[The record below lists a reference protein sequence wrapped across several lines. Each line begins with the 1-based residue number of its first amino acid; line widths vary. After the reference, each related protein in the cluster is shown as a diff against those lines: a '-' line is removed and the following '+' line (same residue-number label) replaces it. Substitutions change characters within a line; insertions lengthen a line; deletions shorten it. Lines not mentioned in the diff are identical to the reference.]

1 MSSVAQRVSAVPYK
15 WIALS
20 NTTLGV
26 LMATINASIMLI
38 ALPDIF
44 RGIGVNP
51 LQPGNTSLLL
61 WLIMGYLVVTAVLV
75 VSFGRLGDMFGRV
88 RMFNLGFAL
97 FALFSIM
104 LSVTWLHG
112 TAAAWWLI
120 GMRVMQGV
128 GGAMLMANSSAI
140 LTDAFPANERG
151 LALGLNQVAAIAGSF
166 IGLVLGGLLGPVEW
180 RLVFLVSVPFGVLGA
195 IWSYLK
201 LQERGIRRPARLDW
215 AGNVTF
221 GAGLI
226 AVLVG
231 ITYGIQPYGGHTM
244 GWTSPLVLSLIIGGL
259 AVLAVFCV
267 VETRV
272 TDPMFN
278 LGLFKIRPFTAGNMA
293 SLLSSLGRGGL
304 MFTLIIWLQGI
315 YLPTHGYDFDRT
327 PLWAGIAML
336 PLTVGFLFAGP
347 LSGYLSD
354 RFGARPFATGGMLL
368 AAASFVML
376 EMLPI
381 NFTYWQFAGILL
393 LNGIGMGLFASPNRA
408 GIMNSLPPERRGVG
422 AGMSATFQNSAM
434 VLSIGVF
441 FTLIILGLAGT
452 LPGALNHGLVA
463 QGLPHADAARIAALP
478 PVSVLF
484 AALLGYNPVR
494 TLLGPAI
501 SKLSPSHA
509 AYLTGH
515 TFFPSLISAPFKH
528 GLEVAFIFA
537 IACCLIAAVASLL
550 RGGKYV
556 HDDSSPALT
565 AELAD
570 ADIESGLD
578 VEEPALQAVASGP
591 PAPGPGRPGR
601 PREVAQAPARHAQ

>member
-1 MSSVAQRVSAVPYK
+1 MPLASTHYK

-20 NTTLGV
+20 NTTLGM

-120 GMRVMQGV
+120 GMRVLQGV

-166 IGLVLGGLLGPVEW
+166 IGLVLGGVLGPLGW
-180 RLVFLVSVPFGVLGA
+180 RYVFLVSVPFGALGTV
-195 IWSYLK
+195 WSYLK
-201 LQERGIRRPARLDW
+201 LQERGISHPARLDW

-221 GAGLI
+221 AAGLI

-244 GWTSPLVLSLIIGGL
+244 GWTSPLVLGLIGGGL
-259 AVLAVFCV
+259 AVLTAFCV
-267 VETRV
+267 IETRV
-272 TDPMFN
+272 PDPMFR
-278 LGLFKIRPFTAGNMA
+278 LALFRIRAFTAGNMA
-293 SLLSSLGRGGL
+293 SLLASLGRGGL
-304 MFTLIIWLQGI
+304 MFILIIWLQGI
-315 YLPTHGYDFDRT
+315 YLPIHGYSFSDT

-336 PLTVGFLFAGP
+336 PLTVGFLIAGP
-347 LSGYLSD
+347 VSGWMSD
-354 RFGARPFATGGMLL
+354 RFGARPFSTGGMIL
-368 AAASFVML
+368 AAASFGL
-376 EMLPI
+376 LQLLPV
-381 NFTYWQFAGILL
+381 NFVYWQFAGILL

-408 GIMNSLPPERRGVG
+408 AIMNSLPPERRGVG

-434 VLSIGVF
+434 VLSIGIF
-441 FTLIILGLAGT
+441 FTLIILGLASS
-452 LPGALNHGLVA
+452 LPSALGHGLVA
-463 QGLPHADAARIAALP
+463 QGVPSADAARIAALP
-478 PVSVLF
+478 PVSIMF
-484 AALLGYNPVR
+484 AALLGYNPVQ
-494 TLLGPAI
+494 TLLGNVV
-501 SKLSPSHA
+501 SKLPPSHA

-515 TFFPSLISAPFKH
+515 TFFPSLISSPFQH
-528 GLEVAFIFA
+528 GLDIAFDFA
-537 IACCLIAAVASLL
+537 MAACLIAAVASLL
-550 RGGKYV
+550 RGRRYV
-556 HDDSSPALT
+556 HDELHGSPSPT
-565 AELAD
+565 AARAQD
-570 ADIESGLD
+570 RGGLPD
-578 VEEPALQAVASGP
+578 HVPAGAVAAADDGS
-591 PAPGPGRPGR
+591 RLR
-601 PREVAQAPARHAQ
+601 DPRRAPAAWHPARRR

>member
-1 MSSVAQRVSAVPYK
+1 MLMPLASAHYK

-20 NTTLGV
+20 NTTLGM
-26 LMATINASIMLI
+26 LMATVNASIMLI

-51 LQPGNTSLLL
+51 LEPGNTSLLL

-88 RMFNLGFAL
+88 RMFNLGFAV

-120 GMRVMQGV
+120 GMRVLQGV

-166 IGLVLGGLLGPVEW
+166 IGLVLGGVLGPLSW
-180 RLVFLVSVPFGVLGA
+180 RYVFLVSVPFGVIGT

-221 GAGLI
+221 GAGLV

-244 GWTSPLVLSLIIGGL
+244 GWTSPLVLGLIGGGL
-259 AVLAVFCV
+259 AVLAIFCV
-267 VETRV
+267 IETRV
-272 TDPMFN
+272 AEPMFR
-278 LGLFKIRPFTAGNMA
+278 LALFRIRPFTAGNMA
-293 SLLSSLGRGGL
+293 SLLASLGRGGL
-304 MFTLIIWLQGI
+304 MFILIIWLQGI
-315 YLPTHGYDFDRT
+315 YLPIHGYSFTDT

-336 PLTVGFLFAGP
+336 PLTVGFLIAGP
-347 LSGYLSD
+347 LSGWLSD
-354 RFGARPFATGGMLL
+354 RFGARPFSTGGMIV
-368 AAASFVML
+368 AAGSFVL
-376 EMLPI
+376 LQLLPI
-381 NFTYWQFAGILL
+381 NFVYWQFAAILL

-408 GIMNSLPPERRGVG
+408 AIMNSLPPERRGVG

-434 VLSIGVF
+434 VLSIGIF
-441 FTLIILGLAGT
+441 FTLIILGLASS
-452 LPGALNHGLVA
+452 LPSALSHGLIA
-463 QGLPHADAARIAALP
+463 QGVPSADAARVAALP
-478 PVSVLF
+478 PVSIMF
-484 AALLGYNPVR
+484 AALLGYNPVQ
-494 TLLGPAI
+494 TLLGPVI
-501 SKLSPSHA
+501 TKLPASHA

-515 TFFPSLISAPFKH
+515 TFFPSLISSPFQH
-528 GLEVAFIFA
+528 GLDIAFDFA
-537 IACCLIAAVASLL
+537 IAACLVAALASLL
-550 RGGKYV
+550 RGRRYV
-556 HDDSSPALT
+556 HELHGVPTEATTSTAAAQDDLERP
-565 AELAD
+565 
-570 ADIESGLD
+570 ADIAADSLAAAEASNARSARG
-578 VEEPALQAVASGP
+578 PAAWL
-591 PAPGPGRPGR
+591 PA
-601 PREVAQAPARHAQ
+601 ARRR

>member
-1 MSSVAQRVSAVPYK
+1 MRLASAHYK

-20 NTTLGV
+20 NTTLGM
-26 LMATINASIMLI
+26 LMATVNASIMLI

-51 LQPGNTSLLL
+51 LEPGNTSLLL

-120 GMRVMQGV
+120 GMRVLQGV

-166 IGLVLGGLLGPVEW
+166 IGLVLGGVLGPLGW
-180 RLVFLVSVPFGVLGA
+180 RYVFLVSVPFGVLGA

-215 AGNVTF
+215 PGNVTF
-221 GAGLI
+221 GAGLV

-244 GWTSPLVLSLIIGGL
+244 GWTSPLVLSLIGGGL
-259 AVLAVFCV
+259 AVLAIFCV
-267 VETRV
+267 IETRV
-272 TDPMFN
+272 AEPMFQ
-278 LGLFKIRPFTAGNMA
+278 LALFRIRPFTAGNMA
-293 SLLSSLGRGGL
+293 SLLASLGRGGL
-304 MFTLIIWLQGI
+304 MFILIIWLQGI
-315 YLPTHGYDFDRT
+315 YLPIHGYSFTDT

-336 PLTVGFLFAGP
+336 PLTVGFLIAGP
-347 LSGYLSD
+347 LSGWLSD
-354 RFGARPFATGGMLL
+354 RFGARPFSTGGMIV
-368 AAASFVML
+368 AAGSFVL
-376 EMLPI
+376 LQLLPV
-381 NFTYWQFAGILL
+381 NFVYWQFAAILL

-408 GIMNSLPPERRGVG
+408 AIMNSLPPERRGVG

-434 VLSIGVF
+434 VLSIGIF
-441 FTLIILGLAGT
+441 FTLIILGLASS
-452 LPGALNHGLVA
+452 LPSALSHGLIA
-463 QGLPHADAARIAALP
+463 QGVPTADAARVAALP
-478 PVSVLF
+478 PVSIMF
-484 AALLGYNPVR
+484 AALLGYNPVG
-494 TLLGPAI
+494 TLLGPVI
-501 SKLSPSHA
+501 SKLPASHA

-515 TFFPSLISAPFKH
+515 TFFPSLISAPFQH
-528 GLEVAFIFA
+528 GLDIAFDFA
-537 IACCLIAAVASLL
+537 IAACLVAALASLL
-550 RGGKYV
+550 RGRRYV
-556 HDDSSPALT
+556 HELHGSPAEAAT
-565 AELAD
+565 SAAAAQDEL
-570 ADIESGLD
+570 EQ
-578 VEEPALQAVASGP
+578 PAV
-591 PAPGPGRPGR
+591 R
-601 PREVAQAPARHAQ
+601 